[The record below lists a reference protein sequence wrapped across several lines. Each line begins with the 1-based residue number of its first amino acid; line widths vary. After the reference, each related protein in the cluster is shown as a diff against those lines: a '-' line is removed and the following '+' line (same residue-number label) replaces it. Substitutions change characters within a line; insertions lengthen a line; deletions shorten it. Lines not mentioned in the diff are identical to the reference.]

1 MYAVGF
7 VLTGKDNADPK
18 VIDNLANCVF
28 PINDEVFRLN
38 NVYRA

>member
-1 MYAVGF
+1 MHAVGF
-7 VLTGKDNADPK
+7 ALTGKDNADPI
-18 VIDNLANCVF
+18 IDNLANCVF